1 MPPSKGVPSRR
12 ARPTF
17 TTCACVAYRATSY
30 DVPLWVSPNRRSGR
44 WNIAGETPTQ
54 YLALDAEAPFA
65 EIVRHEDLR
74 TEEAASHYSST
85 IWQMQIEEAMI
96 VDYSSFALAEQAGF
110 DPAALVDD
118 DFERCQVEANRLSDE
133 GARGLLSPS
142 AALPGS
148 INLTL
153 FGPRVGVGWRTT
165 AKLAS
170 AIPVQRV
177 ATGHPPPS
185 LTSRVRYFGRPHQ
198 LLRSFGETSKAHN
211 RPGPAD

>member
-1 MPPSKGVPSRR
+1 
-12 ARPTF
+12 
-17 TTCACVAYRATSY
+17 
-30 DVPLWVSPNRRSGR
+30 VPLWVSPNRRSGR
-44 WNIAGETPTQ
+44 WNIAGKTPTQ

-65 EIVRHEDLR
+65 EVLRREDLR
-74 TEEAASHYSST
+74 TEEDASHYSST
-85 IWQMQIEEAMI
+85 IWQMQIEEAMV

-118 DFERCQVEANRLSDE
+118 DFERCQAEATRLSDE
-133 GARGLLSPS
+133 GARGILSPS

-153 FGPRVGVGWRTT
+153 FGPRVGVGWATT

-177 ATGHPPPS
+177 ATGHPPPG
-185 LTSRVRYFGRPHQ
+185 LTSRVRYFGRAHP
-198 LLRSFGETSKAHN
+198 LLRSFGETSKQQN
-211 RPGPAD
+211 PPGPAD

>member
-1 MPPSKGVPSRR
+1 MPRSGGAQPYKP
-12 ARPTF
+12 RPAF
-17 TTCACVAYRATSY
+17 TACTCVAYRATSY

-65 EIVRHEDLR
+65 EILRHEDLR

-118 DFERCQVEANRLSDE
+118 DFERCQSEASRLSDE

-153 FGPRVGVGWRTT
+153 FGPRVGVGWATT

-170 AIPVQRV
+170 GIPVQRV
-177 ATGHPPPS
+177 ATGHPPPG
-185 LTSRVRYFGRPHQ
+185 LTGRVRYFGQPEP
-198 LLRSFGETSKAHN
+198 LLKSFVEASEGQT
-211 RPGPAD
+211 

>member
-1 MPPSKGVPSRR
+1 MKRPRR
-12 ARPTF
+12 ERPAF
-17 TTCACVAYRATSY
+17 TTCACVAYRTTSY
-30 DVPLWVSPNRRSGR
+30 DVPLWVSPNRHSGR

-65 EIVRHEDLR
+65 EVLRNEDLR

-118 DFERCQVEANRLSDE
+118 DFERCQAEARRLSDE
-133 GARGLLSPS
+133 GARGVLSPS

-153 FGPRVGVGWRTT
+153 FGPRVGVRWGTT

-170 AIPVQRV
+170 AIPVQTV
-177 ATGHPPPS
+177 ATGHPPRGP
-185 LTSRVRYFGRPHQ
+185 TGRVRYFGQPDPLLKSLSRPA
-198 LLRSFGETSKAHN
+198 RSTAD
-211 RPGPAD
+211 PGS

>member
-1 MPPSKGVPSRR
+1 MPRRGR
-12 ARPTF
+12 ARPAF
-17 TTCACVAYRATSY
+17 TTCTCVAYRATSY

-44 WNIAGETPTQ
+44 WNVAGEALTQ

-65 EIVRHEDLR
+65 EVLRHEDLR
-74 TEEAASHYSST
+74 TKEAASHYSST
-85 IWQMQIEEAMI
+85 IWQAQIEEALI
-96 VDYSSFALAEQAGF
+96 VDYSSFALAEQAGV

-118 DFERCQVEANRLSDE
+118 DLERCQAEASWLKDE
-133 GARGLLSPS
+133 GARGILSPS

-153 FGPRVGVGWRTT
+153 FGPRVGVGWATT

-177 ATGHPPPS
+177 ATGHPPPG
-185 LTSRVRYFGRPHQ
+185 LTKRVRYFGQFHP
-198 LLRSFGETSKAHN
+198 LLRSFGETSKEHN
-211 RPGPAD
+211 